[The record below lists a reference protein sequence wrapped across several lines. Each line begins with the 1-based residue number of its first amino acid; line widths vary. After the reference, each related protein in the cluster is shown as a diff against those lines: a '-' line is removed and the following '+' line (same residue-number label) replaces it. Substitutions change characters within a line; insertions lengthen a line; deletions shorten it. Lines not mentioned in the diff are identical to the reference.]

1 VSPQKDCSS
10 FDQNIAMKDLSI
22 YFTPVQAK
30 NNAEQLSIG
39 ALTNTYTQDFFPE
52 LKKGGIAFFY
62 VPEFRGQNDQLVSS
76 KHNKEHF
83 RESLAELNFG
93 IDWKFELYDLGD
105 IIPGK
110 DLKDTYFAVSNVV
123 SELVK
128 NQVLPVI
135 IGGSQDLTIAQYKG
149 YEALEQM
156 VNICA
161 IDHKLDLGT
170 PDEEVHADGYLSH
183 LLLQRPCYLFN
194 HANIGLQAPF
204 ASKME
209 FELFEKLYFD
219 VCRLGEFN
227 ADFRKA
233 EPHLRNSDI
242 LSVDMKSVRA
252 SEIRTNDYHLP
263 NGFYADQICQIMKY
277 AGLSDKLTSVGI
289 YNYIPEEQA
298 GSLSALLAQMIW
310 YLLDGFSQR
319 KGDFP
324 VGSKS
329 HYTKFIVHL
338 DDFKD
343 EIVFYR
349 SNKSERWWMEVSYP
363 AQEGSKY
370 ERHHMVPCD
379 REDYERAMKN
389 EMPDL
394 WWKTYQ
400 KLV

>member
-1 VSPQKDCSS
+1 
-10 FDQNIAMKDLSI
+10 MKDISI
-22 YFTPVQAK
+22 YFTPL
-30 NNAEQLSIG
+30 NNPVNTEELSLG
-39 ALTNTYTQDFFPE
+39 TVMDSHTEGHFPE
-52 LKKGGIAFFY
+52 LKKGGVALFY
-62 VPEFRGQNDQLVSS
+62 VPEFRGQRNGIQID
-76 KHNKEHF
+76 NAGREHF
-83 RESLAELNFG
+83 RTSLAELNFG
-93 IDWKFELYDLGD
+93 IDWKFELYDLGN

-110 DLKDTYFAVSNVV
+110 ELKDTYFAVSNVV
-123 SELVK
+123 AELVK
-128 NQVLPVI
+128 NQILPVI

-149 YEALEQM
+149 YESLEQM
-156 VNICA
+156 VNMCA
-161 IDHKLDLGT
+161 IDHRLDLGT
-170 PDEEVHADGYLSH
+170 PDEDVHADGFLSH

-233 EPHLRNSDI
+233 EPHLRNTDLMTI
-242 LSVDMKSVRA
+242 DMRSIRA
-252 SEIRTNDYHLP
+252 SEIGTEDYHLP

-277 AGLSDKLTSVGI
+277 AGVSDKLTSVGI
-289 YNYIPEEQA
+289 YNYFTEENP
-298 GSLSALLAQMIW
+298 GSLSALVAQMIW
-310 YLLDGFSQR
+310 YMLDGYSQR

-324 VGSKS
+324 VGSKV

-349 SNKSERWWMEVSYP
+349 SNKSERWWMEVTYP

-370 ERHHMVPCD
+370 DRHHMVPCD
-379 REDYERAMKN
+379 KEDYERAMRN